1 MGLSRNTFY
10 RYKAAVEDSG
20 IAGLLERARRK
31 QVTDSDLND
40 YVVTERSDDEPPLE
54 QSLPKRMS
62 TT

>member
-40 YVVTERSDDEPPLE
+40 YVVTERSDDEPP
-54 QSLPKRMS
+54 P
-62 TT
+62 